1 MVWFLQDLEQQID
14 ADQIAAPQ
22 LLPGINLD
30 EAIAEKKKGRRLYNS
45 DVNQPERETQVD
57 AFDLHEKNKSQLLF
71 REREVDNIQN
81 LIYAT
86 ESTED
91 IYDEKVIDSNR
102 YTAPKV
108 KLEMFKRPTVKRLL
122 KKRFV
127 TGQTSDQIVK
137 NLLNMSDSEDE
148 AGLEDGKKIDKEQ
161 LRRIEENDHKTSKAD
176 KKKKRLENIGIK
188 AEQSGSEF
196 EEEKEDDEEQKD
208 GKDSKGKK
216 EEVFPDHKPLK

>member
-71 REREVDNIQN
+71 REREVNNIQN

-208 GKDSKGKK
+208 GKESKGKK